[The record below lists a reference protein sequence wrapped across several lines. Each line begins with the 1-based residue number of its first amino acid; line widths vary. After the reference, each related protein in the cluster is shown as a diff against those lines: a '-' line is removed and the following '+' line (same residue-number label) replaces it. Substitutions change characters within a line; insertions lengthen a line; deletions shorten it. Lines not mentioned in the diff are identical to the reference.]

1 MKKDSIKS
9 EDYQKYYRQLIIK
22 KIGVNGQKK
31 IFKSRVLVIGA
42 GGLGCPLILY
52 LSYSGIG
59 NLGIVDHD
67 RIELSNLS
75 RQVLFTKKDV
85 GKFKVSVSRK
95 AIKKINKNIKVK
107 IFRKKID
114 KKNIGKI
121 AKDYQIICD
130 GTDNFESRFLINDYC
145 IKNKKILILAAI
157 NKFDG
162 HIFTFN
168 FKNKKN
174 SPCLKC
180 FIPNTQ
186 IEDTSCEREGVVGSL
201 AGIAGSIQAN
211 EAVKEILMIGESLC
225 GYILI
230 IDTLKLKFKKIKL
243 NKLKNCICDKKI

>member
-145 IKNKKILILAAI
+145 IKNKKILISSAI

-162 HIFTFN
+162 QLFSFD
-168 FKNKKN
+168 FRKKTPCFRCFMPE
-174 SPCLKC
+174 SPNENL
-180 FIPNTQ
+180 N
-186 IEDTSCEREGVVGSL
+186 CESEGIMTTL
-201 AGIAGSIQAN
+201 AGIAGSLQAN
-211 EAVKEILMIGESLC
+211 EVIKSILNIKNNIKGNIMIFNALNSSFRKVKL
-225 GYILI
+225 
-230 IDTLKLKFKKIKL
+230 
-243 NKLKNCICDKKI
+243 LKNPNCKNKNLHG